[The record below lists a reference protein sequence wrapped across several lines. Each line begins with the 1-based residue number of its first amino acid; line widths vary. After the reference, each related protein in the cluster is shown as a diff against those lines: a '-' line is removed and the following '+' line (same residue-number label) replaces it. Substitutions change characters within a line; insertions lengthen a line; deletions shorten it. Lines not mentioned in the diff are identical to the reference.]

1 MTKWASNC
9 GMRLQI
15 AGIVVFAVLCL
26 AGIGAIHL
34 YGKAQQD
41 VELAQAEVA
50 TRVAD
55 RVQQLETQIL
65 KMRRAEK
72 NFLLRLDPTYVTR
85 HGDFVRAAGT
95 MVGGLEGDISALAR
109 SDLAG
114 RADGAAR
121 GLDAYVKT
129 FADLVETRKRLGL
142 DPKSGLE
149 GELRTAA
156 HDIEKIVAGLSDPRA
171 QVLLLLMRRHE
182 KDYMLRHD
190 AKYVTDFDARVT
202 EMRTLVDGLDVPLMS
217 RTGLDRS
224 IDIYRRG
231 FHAWVDGDRA
241 VAAAAQAMDVVHREL
256 EPTLDGL
263 HEASEALAE
272 AAKARAAAAG
282 ATSERRILWAFGSIV
297 VALALVAGLLGRA
310 IARQVSTM
318 TETMVRLAGGDLD
331 VDIRGGEKTNE
342 MGRMARAVTVFRD
355 NARERRRLE
364 AMQAE
369 EASRAEVIRRK
380 AMLELAADFEQRVGA
395 VVATVT
401 GSAGDLEIAAQTLS
415 ASAEEVSAQAVAVAG
430 ASEEAAAN
438 VRSVAV
444 ATEDLSTTV
453 REVGR
458 QVAESSGIAAKATAE
473 AAATRTQVS
482 DLSVAADRIG
492 SIIQLIQEIAAK
504 TNLLALN
511 ATIEAARA
519 GEAGRGFSVV
529 AQEVK
534 GLAEQTA
541 HATAEIGAQVQAI
554 QGSTQLAAG
563 AMASVGATIE
573 AMNGIAGAIATA
585 VDRQGETTREI
596 AHNVGQAAQG
606 ASDVSSNITGVSAA
620 AENSSAASAQVLS
633 AAGELTQQ
641 AEALQAAVAGFLA
654 DLRAA

>member
-1 MTKWASNC
+1 
-9 GMRLQI
+9 MRLQI

-26 AGIGAIHL
+26 VGIGAIHL

-41 VELAQAEVA
+41 AELTQAEVA

-55 RVQQLETQIL
+55 RVQQLENEIL
-65 KMRRAEK
+65 RMRRAEK
-72 NFLLRLDPTYVTR
+72 NFLLRLDLSQVAR
-85 HGDFVRAAGT
+85 HADHARVAGAT
-95 MVGGLEGDISALAR
+95 VGALRGDIGALAQ

-121 GLDAYVKT
+121 GIDAYVKT
-129 FADLVETRKRLGL
+129 FADLVANRTRLGL

-156 HDIEKIVAGLSDPRA
+156 HEIEKTVAGLSDPRA
-171 QVLLLLMRRHE
+171 QVLLLMMRRHE

-190 AKYVTDFDARVT
+190 AKYVADFDARVA
-202 EMRTLVDGLDVPLMS
+202 EMRTLVEGLDPALAS
-217 RTGLDRS
+217 RTGLDRA
-224 IDIYRRG
+224 IEIYRRG
-231 FHAWVDGDRA
+231 FHAWVEGDRG
-241 VAAAAQAMDVVHREL
+241 VAAAAQAMAAVHRDL
-256 EPTLDGL
+256 EPTLDAL
-263 HEASEALAE
+263 HEASDALGA
-272 AAKARAAAAG
+272 AAKARAAAAVE
-282 ATSERRILWAFGSIV
+282 TSERRILWAFGSIV
-297 VALALVAGLLGRA
+297 VALASVAGLIGRA

-318 TETMVRLAGGDLD
+318 TDTMVRLAGGDLD
-331 VDIRGGEKTNE
+331 VDIRGGDKTNE
-342 MGRMARAVTVFRD
+342 MGRMARAVAVFRD

-364 AMQAE
+364 TMQAD
-369 EASRAEVIRRK
+369 EASRVEAARRK
-380 AMLELAADFEQRVGA
+380 AMFELAAEFERRIGA
-395 VVATVT
+395 VVATVS

-415 ASAEEVSAQAVAVAG
+415 ASAEQVSAQSVAVAG
-430 ASEEAAAN
+430 ASEEAATN
-438 VRSVAV
+438 VRSVAE
-444 ATEDLSTTV
+444 ATEDLSSTV
-453 REVGR
+453 LEVGR

-473 AAATRTQVS
+473 AAATRTQVN

-492 SIIQLIQEIAAK
+492 SIVQLIQEIAAK

-519 GEAGRGFSVV
+519 GEAGRGFAIV

-534 GLAEQTA
+534 GLAAQTA

-563 AMASVGATIE
+563 AMASVGSTIE
-573 AMNGIAGAIATA
+573 AMNGIAGSIAAA
-585 VDRQGETTREI
+585 VDRQSRTTREI
-596 AHNVGQAAQG
+596 ARNVGQAAQG
-606 ASDVSSNITGVSAA
+606 ASDVSANITGVSAA

-633 AAGELTQQ
+633 SAGELTRQ